1 MFWREEGGR
10 VGGWSNQNSNW
21 IWWSVGNRLRGKH
34 AEHWWTGGHLLTD
47 NNSQL
52 SSQWHTRMHFV
63 NLSATGS
70 PFHPRFMFILHNR
83 YFSAKKYFPKKIAP
97 TRHMDAIIWKNTV
110 KLLYDKPTRS
120 SSGTKQ
126 SQTEKHL
133 EVQQGNPI
141 RLAWLRFVTLS
152 FSHLVFPAVFTSSM
166 SCSNCPQMFFFFKCN
181 LPGVK
186 DCKVL
191 ITTSVGSWYFG
202 ETCTTQHY
210 IYTLI
215 RRLYRIHTQISV
227 FEKYHSTKAD
237 LYAKQ
242 SNRHGVMITSQTF
255 WACTHGLSDRGEQST
270 MGSDSCIYQHI

>member
-1 MFWREEGGR
+1 MISLPDLHQVPNKVKLRNIWKFNKETPSVLLDWGLLPS
-10 VGGWSNQNSNW
+10 VLAIWS
-21 IWWSVGNRLRGKH
+21 
-34 AEHWWTGGHLLTD
+34 
-47 NNSQL
+47 SQL
-52 SSQWHTRMHFV
+52 CLQVACHV
-63 NLSATGS
+63 Q
-70 PFHPRFMFILHNR
+70 
-83 YFSAKKYFPKKIAP
+83 IAH
-97 TRHMDAIIWKNTV
+97 RC
-110 KLLYDKPTRS
+110 L
-120 SSGTKQ
+120 
-126 SQTEKHL
+126 
-133 EVQQGNPI
+133 
-141 RLAWLRFVTLS
+141 
-152 FSHLVFPAVFTSSM
+152 
-166 SCSNCPQMFFFFKCN
+166 FFFKCN

-215 RRLYRIHTQISV
+215 RHLYRIHTQISV